1 MGNRHLNIF
10 EYYEHK
16 DALPIENNHTR
27 NLAIVLKFSEIL
39 REKFWDFIN
48 QKTQII
54 KIVKPVDSDDW
65 EIDIQRK
72 IADLAKGDR
81 LYSKIIGITLTTNK
95 HIFGNYDHDDDSTNI
110 TDMVISCKD
119 ILMIIEVKRNNVDA
133 TKQLSKQVKEYIKER
148 KAFEHGFDCELEYI
162 SMSWDEV
169 IELIEDVNELK
180 NYKEDVVSHYIEH
193 MKMRCPSFFPVQC
206 FNKQGDNYIPE
217 NIEKRIEL
225 FARNYQ
231 EYGYGEINT
240 RNKSKTPTHWIK
252 IFDKPYI
259 KEIAYV
265 DYSEN
270 LYLVFYPGNNKGQ
283 GYHLFKNDKGLSI
296 LNHPQIVIN
305 GLELDYEISAN
316 LKISNAWGEFRFDVN
331 LNTIEKEKLKAI
343 FRKVCGKKKSSD
355 NIDFIRKLKS
365 FSEIDSCNFE
375 QNFLSHFKKDDLDYT
390 YLVSLTLCIK
400 FTNIIEK
407 LKLIDINCSI
417 EDDSIVIFTKD
428 IVSKIYEL
436 IEN

>member
-10 EYYEHK
+10 EYYNQKE
-16 DALPIENNHTR
+16 ALPIENNHTR
-27 NLAIVLKFSEIL
+27 NLAIVLNSSELLIE
-39 REKFWDFIN
+39 RFWDFVN
-48 QKTQII
+48 QKTSTI
-54 KIVKPVDSDDW
+54 KIVKPVDTDDW
-65 EIDIQRK
+65 NIDIQQK
-72 IADLAKGDR
+72 IANLTKGDR
-81 LYSKIIGITLTTNK
+81 LASKIIGITLTTNNN
-95 HIFGNYDHDDDSTNI
+95 IFGNYEHEDDSTNI

-133 TKQLSKQVKEYIKER
+133 SRQLSKQVKEYIKER
-148 KAFEHGFDCELEYI
+148 KVFEHGFDCEPEYI

-169 IELIEDVNELK
+169 IELIEEVNELQG
-180 NYKEDVVSHYIEH
+180 YKEDVVSHYIEH

-206 FNKQGDNYIPE
+206 FNKQGDDFIPE

-231 EYGYGEINT
+231 ENGYGEINT
-240 RNKSKTPTHWIK
+240 RDKSKTPTHWIK
-252 IFDKPYI
+252 ISDKPYI
-259 KEIAYV
+259 QEIAYV
-265 DYSEN
+265 DYSEK

-305 GLELDYEISAN
+305 GLEFDYEISAN
-316 LKISNAWGEFRFDVN
+316 LKISNAWGKFRFDVN

-343 FRKVCGKKKSSD
+343 FKKVCGKKKSSD

-365 FSEIDSCNFE
+365 FNEIDSINFE
-375 QNFLSHFKKDDLDYT
+375 QNFHSHFKNEELDYT
-390 YLVSLTLCIK
+390 FLVSLTLCIK

-407 LKLIDINCSI
+407 LKLIDINCSL
-417 EDDSIVIFTKD
+417 ENDSLVIFTKD